1 MTINDVTKFLESNDL
16 SGFLLP
22 FKIVAILISLFLIY
36 AILYYHFKDGTVVN
50 DIKRRVKD
58 FVSFQRYT
66 PPKSFLNRSKEISA
80 LLDNK
85 EYRRAILAT
94 ENLFFELLKRF
105 EYKGKTL
112 REMVE
117 DPDTPNRDNLIRL
130 SEIAEQMKK
139 DRSYVP
145 ELDELDKLY
154 STFEDS
160 LIKFGV
166 ITDEEQA

>member
-1 MTINDVTKFLESNDL
+1 MTINDITKLLESSEL
-16 SGFLLP
+16 SDFLLP
-22 FKIVAILISLFLIY
+22 FKIVAILVSLAFIY
-36 AILYYHFKDGTVVN
+36 IIFYYHFKDGTVVN
-50 DIKRRVKD
+50 DVRRRVKD
-58 FVSFQRYT
+58 FLSFQRYT

-85 EYRRAILAT
+85 DYRRAVLET
-94 ENLFFELLKRF
+94 ETLFFELLKRF

-112 REMVE
+112 REMAE
-117 DPDTPNRDNLIRL
+117 DPDTPNRENLIRL

-139 DRSYVP
+139 DRSYLP
-145 ELDELDKLY
+145 DMDELDKLY

-166 ITDEEQA
+166 INDEEQA